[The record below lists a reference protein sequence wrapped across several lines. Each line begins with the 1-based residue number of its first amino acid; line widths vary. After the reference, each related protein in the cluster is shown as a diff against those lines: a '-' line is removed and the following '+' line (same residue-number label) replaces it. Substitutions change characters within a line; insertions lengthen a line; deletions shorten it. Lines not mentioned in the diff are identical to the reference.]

1 MSEIKD
7 VTYAQVLEVL
17 GQTLVDHASVSVPSD
32 ADTLAINSL
41 RNNTS
46 ILKDI
51 QITTYTYRPL
61 IGMLTSTS
69 PSGVT
74 TYYDY
79 DLCDR
84 LEETYIYKNNIVST
98 DNKQIIQ
105 SYDYHYQNAI
115 RATMKKHIVTIL
127 SVFVTLI
134 VLQQENHYL
143 KTTQL

>member
-1 MSEIKD
+1 MPNVYLWGYKNKHVVSEIKN

-17 GQTLVDHASVSVPSD
+17 GQTLVDHASASVPSD

-61 IGMLTSTS
+61 IGVLTSTS

-98 DNKQIIQ
+98 DNK
-105 SYDYHYQNAI
+105 
-115 RATMKKHIVTIL
+115 
-127 SVFVTLI
+127 
-134 VLQQENHYL
+134 
-143 KTTQL
+143 